1 MEEDKEC
8 VMRSVIR
15 MIDLSEGIDFIG
27 SRQIGK
33 VVRERIEK
41 EIEDGVST
49 ITIDFAGIKS
59 VTQSFVDEVIG
70 ILIRKY
76 GASFIKDRVLLV
88 NHNEDIRST
97 FNFVASYSRKK
108 TA

>member
-1 MEEDKEC
+1 M
-8 VMRSVIR
+8 SVIR

-33 VVRERIEK
+33 VVREKIEK
-41 EIEDGVST
+41 DIKDGAKNS
-49 ITIDFAGIKS
+49 TIDFAGIQS
-59 VTQSFVDEVIG
+59 VTQSFADEVIG

-76 GASFIKDRVLLV
+76 GATFIRDRVFLV

-97 FNFVASYSRKK
+97 FNFVVAYSKRK